1 MKKLNLEIELTD
13 NTLDNIIKMAPYL
26 DEKSQDRVFGMMLE
40 AVKSLEKEQK
50 AGQEVEEEIIVKGT
64 TERVGRYL
72 KENNVN
78 LKKLSRDSGITYEL
92 LYASVRNKRR
102 VRELRVDE
110 FLSIC
115 EVLDISANVFKDTNQ
130 N

>member
-1 MKKLNLEIELTD
+1 M
-13 NTLDNIIKMAPYL
+13 
-26 DEKSQDRVFGMMLE
+26 
-40 AVKSLEKEQK
+40 
-50 AGQEVEEEIIVKGT
+50 
-64 TERVGRYL
+64 